1 MTSMKPKANTH
12 IQHLVWQHTWQG
24 GRATSRPF
32 AMLLSWPPA
41 TLCQLPQP
49 PVLGPTFGARILS
62 SVLPSLSSLSLV
74 EAFFLFTPSTH
85 RWRFGQQ
92 TRTAC
97 RSRWTVDVKN
107 DGPHYNWDVFF
118 LFFVSSTIILS
129 IDRDRIVCFC
139 STCARVGE
147 AFSLLVAERSIW
159 QMKSNV
165 TSPLEEF

>member
-1 MTSMKPKANTH
+1 MTGWP
-12 IQHLVWQHTWQG
+12 VP
-24 GRATSRPF
+24 SRPF
-32 AMLLSWPPA
+32 AMLPWWPAPLFVNFRNRPCLDRRSEHA
-41 TLCQLPQP
+41 FSHRCCLHYL
-49 PVLGPTFGARILS
+49 LFRWWKL
-62 SVLPSLSSLSLV
+62 
-74 EAFFLFTPSTH
+74 FFLFTPSTH